1 MDIRLRAIE
10 EEDLPQLRDWRNADW
25 LRPYVREYRLLNM
38 QNQEEWFQYI
48 CTSSDVAMFGITV
61 YDELAGVCG
70 LCNISWPNRTAEVSI
85 YLIPEWQGQGIGH
98 EVLKLL
104 ARKAFREYN
113 LHRLW
118 AEIYSNNQPSIGLF
132 EACGYKYE
140 GKMVQ
145 HIYKEGLYHDSLL
158 YGLVRNGEQR
168 D

>member
-10 EEDLPQLRDWRNADW
+10 TEDLEQLRDWRNSDW

-38 QNQEEWFQYI
+38 TNQHEWFHYI
-48 CTSSDVAMFGITV
+48 CTSQDVAMFGITI
-61 YDELAGVCG
+61 YDELVGVCG

-85 YLIPEWQGQGIGH
+85 YLTPEWQGQGIAH

-118 AEIYSNNQPSIGLF
+118 AEIYGNNQSSVKLF
-132 EACGYKYE
+132 EDCGYKCE

-145 HIYKEGLYHDSLL
+145 HVYKDGRYHDSLL
-158 YGLVRNGEQR
+158 YGLVRNDE
-168 D
+168 